1 MSLSNNPR
9 VLSGAQPSFGVIG
22 GTGKFADG
30 TAAAPS
36 ITFASDPDTGF
47 FRFGDNVVGFAAAG
61 TAVLRFTNN
70 GTHGRILHGT
80 VANNIQ
86 FSDAGAIDVTAA
98 GTNQNIT
105 LTPSG
110 TGRIVGTTGSASDSL
125 GAIHVTTSANQ
136 AFLALISG
144 LAANQAAGQIVTL
157 PIGKAAS
164 INNLGYMGY
173 LFNSSGST
181 TNALTWGFYANDN
194 LMRLLGTG
202 SLLLG
207 TTTDSGN
214 GRIQLATHTTS
225 AGGIGFGT
233 ETALYRSAAG
243 VLQQETGGTTDV
255 SYFLNRTGGTAAT
268 GGMYLPTGV
277 NALRLRINGADALTL
292 DSSQNATF
300 AATIRESV
308 DTRSGAGAISLTAST
323 TKLTTTGADALTL
336 ADGANG
342 QVKRIVMISD
352 GGDGTLTPTTKT
364 GFSTVTFNDVGD
376 SITLQFYTTQ
386 GWMVV
391 SNYGCT
397 IA

>member
-1 MSLSNNPR
+1 
-9 VLSGAQPSFGVIG
+9 
-22 GTGKFADG
+22 
-30 TAAAPS
+30 
-36 ITFASDPDTGF
+36 
-47 FRFGDNVVGFAAAG
+47 
-61 TAVLRFTNN
+61 
-70 GTHGRILHGT
+70 
-80 VANNIQ
+80 
-86 FSDAGAIDVTAA
+86 
-98 GTNQNIT
+98 
-105 LTPSG
+105 
-110 TGRIVGTTGSASDSL
+110 
-125 GAIHVTTSANQ
+125 
-136 AFLALISG
+136 
-144 LAANQAAGQIVTL
+144 
-157 PIGKAAS
+157 
-164 INNLGYMGY
+164 
-173 LFNSSGST
+173 
-181 TNALTWGFYANDN
+181 
-194 LMRLLGTG
+194 
-202 SLLLG
+202 
-207 TTTDSGN
+207 
-214 GRIQLATHTTS
+214 
-225 AGGIGFGT
+225 
-233 ETALYRSAAG
+233 
-243 VLQQETGGTTDV
+243 
-255 SYFLNRTGGTAAT
+255 
-268 GGMYLPTGV
+268 MYLPTGV